1 MSPKPGK
8 PAAKAGA
15 GAFPDGPKLHP
26 QFAALARELHARPFG
41 AAAAPARIFHLA
53 LAGGGRAAE
62 QASLERLCAA
72 NGVAP
77 PPQGASQ
84 VGLDFAGCQL
94 TWERH
99 AEFSTYTFVLPWRG
113 RETFQPA
120 AKLDLPH
127 GWLAA
132 LPGEMLAGMQL
143 ALIKGRL
150 PASGAL
156 ETIFGGRNIVGGTA
170 VGGRARLWT
179 DFNPDADNCV
189 RMIVHAGFMP
199 PRQAGRLVQR
209 LLEIETY
216 TMMALLALPLARE
229 IAPAIAGIERGLA
242 EIAEATTGADALN
255 EEQAL
260 LKRLTALA
268 AELATL
274 GARTAYRFGAG
285 RAYYQLV
292 RRRIEELREERIE
305 ARQTIGDF
313 MERRLSPAMRT
324 CETTER
330 RLETLSERAAR
341 ASDML
346 RTRIDVTLAAQNR
359 DLLHSMNRRALI
371 QFRLQQTVEGVS
383 VAAITYYGAGLVS
396 YVAKGF
402 QAEGYAVHVELTVA
416 ASIPIIAG
424 LLIFGLWRLHKWLD
438 RD

>member
-1 MSPKPGK
+1 MSPKPRAI
-8 PAAKAGA
+8 PAAAA
-15 GAFPDGPKLHP
+15 SGAFPDGPPLHP

-53 LAGGGRAAE
+53 LAGGDRAAE
-62 QASLERLCAA
+62 QADLARLCAVH
-72 NGVAP
+72 GLAP

-84 VGLDFAGCQL
+84 VGLKFAGFHL

-113 RETFQPA
+113 REMFPPV
-120 AKLDLPH
+120 AKLDLPLD
-127 GWLAA
+127 WLAS
-132 LPGEMLAGMQL
+132 LPGGMIAGMQL

-150 PASGAL
+150 PAPGAL
-156 ETIFGGRNIVGGTA
+156 EKVFGGRNIVGGTT

-179 DFNPDADNCV
+179 DLRPDAENRVC
-189 RMIVHAGFMP
+189 MIVHAGLMP
-199 PRQAGRLVQR
+199 PRQTGRLVQR

-216 TMMALLALPLARE
+216 AMMALLALPVARE
-229 IAPAIAGIERGLA
+229 IAPSIAGIERGLA
-242 EIAEATTGADALN
+242 EIAEATTGADQLQ

-260 LKRLTALA
+260 LKRLTGLA

-274 GARTAYRFGAG
+274 GARTPYRFGAG

-330 RLETLSERAAR
+330 RLETLSERAAW

-396 YVAKGF
+396 YMAKGLE
-402 QAEGYAVHVELTVA
+402 AEGYRVHVELTVA

>member
-1 MSPKPGK
+1 MSPNPRKT
-8 PAAKAGA
+8 PAAAGPD
-15 GAFPDGPKLHP
+15 AFPGGPALHP

-53 LAGGGRAAE
+53 LAGGDRAAE
-62 QASLERLCAA
+62 QASLARLCAA
-72 NGVAP
+72 NRLAP
-77 PPQGASQ
+77 PPPGASQ
-84 VGLDFAGCQL
+84 VGLDFAFCHL

-113 RETFQPA
+113 REMFLPV
-120 AKLDLPH
+120 AKLDLPQD
-127 GWLAA
+127 WLAA
-132 LPGEMLAGMQL
+132 LPGKTIAGTQL
-143 ALIKGRL
+143 ALVKGRL
-150 PASGAL
+150 PALGAL
-156 ETIFGGRNIVGGTA
+156 EKIFGGRNIVGGTA
-170 VGGRARLWT
+170 VGGLARLWT
-179 DFNPDADNCV
+179 DFHPDAENCV
-189 RMIVHAGFMP
+189 RMIVHTGLMP

-216 TMMALLALPLARE
+216 TMMALLALPVARE

-242 EIAEATTGADALN
+242 EIAEATTSADQLQ
-255 EEQAL
+255 EEQEL

-274 GARTAYRFGAG
+274 GARTPYRFGAG

-292 RRRIEELREERIE
+292 QRRIEELREERIE

-359 DLLHSMNRRALI
+359 DLLHSMNRRAI
-371 QFRLQQTVEGVS
+371 VQFRLQQTVEGVS

-396 YVAKGF
+396 YVAKGL
-402 QAEGYAVHVELTVA
+402 QVEGYPVHVELTVA
-416 ASIPIIAG
+416 ISIPIIAG

-438 RD
+438 RG